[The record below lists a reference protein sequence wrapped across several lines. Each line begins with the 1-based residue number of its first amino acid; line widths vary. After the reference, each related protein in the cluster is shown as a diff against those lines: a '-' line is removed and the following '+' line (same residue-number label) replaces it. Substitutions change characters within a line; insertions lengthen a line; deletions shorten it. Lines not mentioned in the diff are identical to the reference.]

1 MYHDAEHSFASK
13 GINIEGLSLDWDKM
27 QESKDKAVSGLTAG
41 IEGLFKKNKVDY
53 VKGHGRISGPNEI
66 TVDLMDGGTQT
77 LTAKNIIIASGSEPS
92 SLPGITIDEKDI
104 VSSTGALSLPT
115 VPKAMTVVGGG
126 VIGLEMGSVYARLG
140 TKVTVVE
147 FLDRIVPTA
156 DLEMGKTFMRSMKKQ
171 GAFH

>member
-1 MYHDAEHSFASK
+1 
-13 GINIEGLSLDWDKM
+13 
-27 QESKDKAVSGLTAG
+27 
-41 IEGLFKKNKVDY
+41 
-53 VKGHGRISGPNEI
+53 
-66 TVDLMDGGTQT
+66 MDGGTQT

-147 FLDRIVPTA
+147 FLDEFERDVFQKYPHHRFTIQRQKAMAAEFERHRGPV
-156 DLEMGKTFMRSMKKQ
+156 
-171 GAFH
+171 